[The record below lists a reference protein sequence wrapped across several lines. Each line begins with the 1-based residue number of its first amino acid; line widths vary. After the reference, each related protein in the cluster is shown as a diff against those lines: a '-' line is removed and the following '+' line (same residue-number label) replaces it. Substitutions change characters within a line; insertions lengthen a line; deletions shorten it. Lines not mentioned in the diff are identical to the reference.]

1 MLKEVLRKHYANYT
15 NQSVENIKRDAKGLL
30 HIISDYEGRVVFE
43 LLQNAFDR
51 ADKNIRICIKNGLLY
66 VANDGTPFTYV
77 LDFDY
82 ENGDN
87 TIRGDFQSICS
98 VYTSSKT
105 VSSAI
110 GNKGIGFKSVFSIA
124 KKQNPDEVYPTR
136 SVDIFTKGQFI
147 DAASKTSQMGAFR
160 LYEMIRQAEVLT
172 SIFNDAD
179 LKIQQ
184 EKIRNAQKEYPDT
197 GIPGYYFPI
206 EIDTQEAVV
215 QDLFAQGYCT
225 VIAIEL
231 EDSQIIGELIKQNLV
246 QNGIH
251 FEFIQLKH
259 QNKPFQV
266 SIALDEE
273 HLMTKEVK
281 LNNPNLIHCTINDE
295 KLIQLAQNAGIDVE
309 TINIGLYLRADDK
322 GKLYNYLP
330 TDVASPFPF
339 VDFHADFRTTLNR
352 KNINWDGAVG
362 EYNKALLQACI
373 ELLFTLWKPED
384 LQLNTTYINNCSKD
398 NKEKWHFNFLKSN
411 FKINSETA
419 KIISLIFNIDSWN
432 YRPLVNWIGANT
444 KVFFENK
451 DKAQQIYEEF
461 YKVLIDFSR
470 CIASDYYQKKHSK
483 VEHLFSQLK
492 ESFNKNAVIY
502 LPEIISKEHVEV
514 FFEKDKKNIS
524 TLLDLKFTT
533 VEIDDSYEG
542 KILKR
547 ALNIKDASDINEY
560 LRFFRQTNLSGVVQI
575 DAISEQQQIELLQN
589 VYSFYIRK
597 QERDSTFCE
606 RYANV
611 LDVES
616 REKNSLKNQAR
627 FSISTLFLKVKGE
640 KYKPAQ
646 LCCIEDIDEEFRKTL
661 NLPDD
666 FFSFLGV
673 SPIPFIK
680 VYDQRIYVQLDNGID
695 YIPGVVS
702 KNIENDRIDKNIVL
716 NCFIHLKD
724 KTPVHPA
731 LINDNHS
738 DIFSSIKNIRHKE
751 LRPVLELLQV
761 KKYDSFSQEYFFVLK
776 EYLEKVLR
784 ISAHYD
790 SLRVF
795 YASTFQL
802 FCKNNVW
809 LIFTDEGLKFTTTV
823 NFSIFKTKMDIE
835 NAINQKFENFLYY
848 EADKGLYDERL
859 VEKVIELEEYFEYN
873 DNSIPDI
880 TTDFFKELIIRIP
893 YLLCEITNDNQSDRN
908 YLDYDYNILE
918 TIATSKVF
926 KVDSIKVVR
935 KSKVFEYN
943 YITTFFIK
951 NNQVFI
957 TDDSNKNKSKVL
969 SYLLFNTYRFS
980 EKIEILLYNRSIEDL
995 FNEYNNIEIN
1005 ILKKKYDISYQSKR
1019 ELFIAKIVAKFPE
1032 VDISEDH
1039 WNFETSN
1046 SIQALKNVEKFD
1058 SFRSFFVEL
1067 KYSEDFKDYD
1077 FGLDIIYS
1085 SNEIED
1091 LKVEISQQPIKN
1103 EELDFLY
1110 HKLSKNLE
1118 SKNIVFSSQS
1128 DNIIK
1133 SSNRSIKKKV
1143 IKNIAFDSS
1152 SSEELETIGSNGEH
1166 EVLNYFVNKYYQ
1178 LDTGDR
1184 KVVLNSIFELIKGVV
1199 DDIKYYEELKDE
1211 LLINL
1216 SSNDTLKTLI
1226 PYLYITNKYK
1236 YSYFDLVGFEGVDAC
1251 FVEVKTTSS
1260 NRRDFY
1266 ISQAEIDCAL
1276 KNENYQIVRVNSE
1289 EIIFLGNPIEKFKD
1303 QLNGFQNSQYKLTFT
1318 KYKIEII

>member
-124 KKQNPDEVYPTR
+124 KKQNPEEVYPTR

-160 LYEMIRQAEVLT
+160 LYEMIRLAEVLT

-384 LQLNTTYINNCSKD
+384 LQLNTTYINDSLFKPTFNYRYILPNFDINSKEAALMVELFSIKTERWNLDFSNWTNWLAYNFSLVSVSYKSKD
-398 NKEKWHFNFLKSN
+398 FQILYNFIIKWCSTLTNDYNLSVWSRVDGYMSDL
-411 FKINSETA
+411 INSFRKYDVTILPNL
-419 KIISLIFNIDSWN
+419 KIS
-432 YRPLVNWIGANT
+432 
-444 KVFFENK
+444 E
-451 DKAQQIYEEF
+451 
-461 YKVLIDFSR
+461 SR
-470 CIASDYYQKKHSK
+470 
-483 VEHLFSQLK
+483 
-492 ESFNKNAVIY
+492 
-502 LPEIISKEHVEV
+502 EV
-514 FFEKDKKNIS
+514 FATKEVIERSSFLPVYFTDVEFGNEKLSKALGVKSYS
-524 TLLDLKFTT
+524 TDLN
-533 VEIDDSYEG
+533 E
-542 KILKR
+542 ILKYFKQCDYS
-547 ALNIKDASDINEY
+547 NDNQQGTGGY
-560 LRFFRQTNLSGVVQI
+560 Y
-575 DAISEQQQIELLQN
+575 SEIEQIELLN
-589 VYSFYIRK
+589 FVYDIYKSRRDRDDSYFAHRYTHIFSADLR
-597 QERDSTFCE
+597 ER
-606 RYANV
+606 
-611 LDVES
+611 
-616 REKNSLKNQAR
+616 NSVRNQAN
-627 FSISTLFLKVKGE
+627 FNLSTLFLKTKDGLFR
-640 KYKPAQ
+640 PAQ
-646 LCCIEDIDEEFRKTL
+646 LCCLSDLD
-661 NLPDD
+661 DD
-666 FFSFLGV
+666 FRAQLKFNDGFLCYLGV
-673 SPIPFIK
+673 SSQAK
-680 VYDQRIYVQLDNGID
+680 HLVYDERIYNKYNEGL
-695 YIPGVVS
+695 
-702 KNIENDRIDKNIVL
+702 KNIPELLNEREPINSNFVLYCRIS
-716 NCFIHLKD
+716 KD
-724 KTPVHPA
+724 EKVVHPA
-731 LINDNHS
+731 LINDNYVDLFPIIKLHHLKV
-738 DIFSSIKNIRHKE
+738 IKPTATMLLVKNYEQFST
-751 LRPVLELLQV
+751 
-761 KKYDSFSQEYFFVLK
+761 EYFNILKDYLVPYLQQPSFYSIIRNFFAYTFSLFHRNNHWIIFNGVHLEVVTHIDFVVLK
-776 EYLEKVLR
+776 TK
-784 ISAHYD
+784 
-790 SLRVF
+790 
-795 YASTFQL
+795 
-802 FCKNNVW
+802 
-809 LIFTDEGLKFTTTV
+809 TDL
-823 NFSIFKTKMDIE
+823 DQ
-835 NAINQKFENFLYY
+835 AFEQRKSNFLIY
-848 EADKGLYDERL
+848 ESDKGLFDVQVLEN
-859 VEKVIELEEYFEYN
+859 KVISFDEEISFNETN
-873 DNSIPDI
+873 V
-880 TTDFFKELIIRIP
+880 K
-893 YLLCEITNDNQSDRN
+893 EITNDIFYLFKDKLVYILYHISHDTQSERDFIVN
-908 YLDYDYNILE
+908 DSDILNR
-918 TIATSKVF
+918 IAQTKILVVENFAVRRTSEF
-926 KVDSIKVVR
+926 LS
-935 KSKVFEYN
+935 YN
-943 YITTFFIK
+943 YPENYRI
-951 NNQVFI
+951 
-957 TDDSNKNKSKVL
+957 DNKKIYLADETPKVICKAI
-969 SYLLFNTYRFS
+969 SEWLFSTNRFA
-980 EKIEILLYNRSIEDL
+980 EKIEVIL
-995 FNEYNNIEIN
+995 FNRTSDDLVKECDSAELKILNQKYNWFYKEQED
-1005 ILKKKYDISYQSKR
+1005 KFISLIKA
-1019 ELFIAKIVAKFPE
+1019 EFPE

-1046 SIQALKNVEKFD
+1046 SMQALKNVGKFD
-1058 SFRSFFVEL
+1058 SFRSFFAEL

-1199 DDIKYYEELKDE
+1199 DDIKYFEELKDE